1 MPMPIRARPVSLPAR
16 VSPGPA
22 YWSEALGEFL
32 LPYESVRRSATP
44 DAMLLE
50 FLESSYAAA
59 ADLGHWD
66 RDALERPKELITK

>member
-1 MPMPIRARPVSLPAR
+1 MFYSYAYPSPTGFGQAR
-16 VSPGPA
+16 VVPAAA

-32 LPYESVRRSATP
+32 LPYEALRGSASP

-66 RDALERPKELITK
+66 RAALERS